1 MKWIDK
7 GLYLIV
13 LGALISVSL
22 FPSGDANAATWI
34 SCTPANIATYDSRV
48 HVKCS
53 AAVGGIQY
61 FAAPTSDSE
70 NAARILSVISTAR
83 VAGRT
88 LSILYDP
95 ADLSGASYGC
105 LTDDCRPIIAVA
117 F

>member
-1 MKWIDK
+1 MKFINK
-7 GLYLIV
+7 SLYVIV

-22 FPSGDANAATWI
+22 LPSVDANAATWI
-34 SCTPANIATYDSRV
+34 SCTPENIATYDVRV

-53 AAVGGIQY
+53 AAVGGIQF
-61 FAAPTSDSE
+61 FAAPTSDPE

-95 ADLSGASYGC
+95 DDLSGASYGC
-105 LTDDCRPIIAVA
+105 LTDDCRPISAVA